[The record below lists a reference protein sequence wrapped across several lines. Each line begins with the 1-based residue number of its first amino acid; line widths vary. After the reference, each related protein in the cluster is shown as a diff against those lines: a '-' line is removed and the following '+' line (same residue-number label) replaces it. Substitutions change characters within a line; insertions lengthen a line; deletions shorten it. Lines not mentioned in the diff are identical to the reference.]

1 VRRLYG
7 PAADAE
13 VRGQWAVQ
21 RDRGIV
27 RRVVGRVVGRQL
39 GQRRAASRRRR
50 RGLTG
55 AFLFSSRSRF
65 DLSPNALA
73 RALSSARSRPLL
85 DLTESNPTRA
95 GLPYDRDAILASLAL
110 PSSLLYEPCPFG
122 LSAAREAVARVLSAQ
137 GPAVDPSRVV
147 LTASTSE
154 AYALLF
160 KLLCDPGD
168 EVLVPC
174 PSYPLFEHLAQV
186 ESVRAVPYPLAY
198 DGAWHVDL
206 PTLRTALSA
215 RTRAIVTVS
224 PNNPTGSYLKRAELD
239 ALASLGVTIVSDE
252 VFARYPLRDDGEPA
266 PSALDARGATL
277 VFALGG
283 LSKLAALPQMK
294 LAWIA
299 LGGETARMDAALAR
313 LEVIAD
319 AFLSVGTPVQ
329 HALPVLLAAGAS
341 TAGAIR
347 DRTRANLGWLAS
359 AVAGSA
365 ASLLDVEGGW
375 YATLRLPRTRPEESW
390 ILAFLEKDGV
400 LVHPGHFFD
409 FEEEA
414 YAVVSLLTPEAMF
427 QAGAL
432 RILDRVA
439 REA

>member
-1 VRRLYG
+1 M
-7 PAADAE
+7 
-13 VRGQWAVQ
+13 
-21 RDRGIV
+21 
-27 RRVVGRVVGRQL
+27 
-39 GQRRAASRRRR
+39 
-50 RGLTG
+50 
-55 AFLFSSRSRF
+55 FSSRSCF
-65 DLSPNALA
+65 DLSPNLLALA
-73 RALSSARSRPLL
+73 LSRARSRPPL
-85 DLTESNPTRA
+85 DLTQSNPTCA
-95 GLPYDRDAILASLAL
+95 ALPYARDAILASLSV

-122 LSAAREAVARVLSAQ
+122 LSSAREAVARELS
-137 GPAVDPSRVV
+137 GHGLAVDPSRVV

-174 PSYPLFEHLAQV
+174 PSYPLFEHLAKL
-186 ESVRAVPYPLAY
+186 ESVRAVPYRLAY

-206 PTLRTALSA
+206 PSVRAALSS

-239 ALASLGVTIVSDE
+239 ALASLGVPVVSDE
-252 VFARYPLRDDGEPA
+252 VFARYPLRDDGSRA
-266 PSALDARGATL
+266 PSALDARDATL

-299 LGGETARMDAALAR
+299 LAGEAARVDAALAR

-329 HALPVLLAAGAS
+329 HALPTLLAAGAS
-341 TAGAIR
+341 TAHAIR
-347 DRTRANLGWLAS
+347 ERTRANLGWLAS
-359 AVAGSA
+359 AVAGSP

-375 YATLRLPRTRPEESW
+375 YATLRLPRTRTEEAW
-390 ILAFLEKDGV
+390 VLAFLEKDGV
-400 LVHPGHFFD
+400 HVHPAHFFD
-409 FEEEA
+409 FHEEA
-414 YAVVSLLTPEAMF
+414 YAVVSLLTPEPVL
-427 QAGAL
+427 QAGAR

-439 REA
+439 REG